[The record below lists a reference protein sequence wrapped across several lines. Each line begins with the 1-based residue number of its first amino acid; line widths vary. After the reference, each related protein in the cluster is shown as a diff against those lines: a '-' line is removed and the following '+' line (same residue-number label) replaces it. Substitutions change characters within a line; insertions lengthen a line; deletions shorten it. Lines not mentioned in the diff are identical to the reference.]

1 MDRALELQAEIKKI
15 FGDVPVNLVG
25 GSVRDIV
32 LKREPKD
39 WDYCTPLSPD
49 EIEEK
54 IRAAGR
60 KPYLIGKKF
69 GTVGF
74 KVPLSQYRTM
84 LEDGTYSEVQDSK
97 INYVYV
103 EVTTYRKEQYTST
116 SRKPVVE
123 FITDLDQD
131 LARRDFTI
139 NSMVLN
145 DDGTTYDPFGG
156 RLDILAK
163 QIKTVGLPKD
173 RIQEDPLRML
183 RAARF
188 ASQLKFGVDPNLIGK
203 MRQLGHT
210 IEIVSKERWVTE
222 LDKMLMGPDPM
233 RGIKVLM
240 QSELMKYILPEVYL
254 ALSEDE
260 AYQALAET
268 FEQYPDMEL
277 NSRWGCLLSFIGH
290 PYTYKEKNDKVTFVN
305 HEVVRRQLTIG
316 ICARLKFPNERT
328 DDLVNNKIVFK
339 TVAL

>member
-1 MDRALELQAEIKKI
+1 MDRALQLQAEIKKI

-60 KPYLIGKKF
+60 KPYLVGKRF
-69 GTVGF
+69 GTIGF
-74 KVPLSQYRTM
+74 KVPLM
-84 LEDGTYSEVQDSK
+84 VQDFSPGPMDAFSDFHQE
-97 INYVYV
+97 YVYV
-103 EVTTYRKEQYTST
+103 EVTTYRTEKYDGM
-116 SRKPVVE
+116 SRKPNVE
-123 FITDLDQD
+123 FIQDLDLD
-131 LARRDFTI
+131 LSRRDFTI
-139 NSMVLN
+139 NAMVLN
-145 DDGTTYDPFGG
+145 EDGTTYDPHGG

-188 ASQLKFGVDPNLIGK
+188 ASQLKFGVDPNFIGK

-210 IEIVSKERWVTE
+210 IEIVSKERWVAE
-222 LDKMLMGPDPM
+222 LDKMLMGAEPM
-233 RGIKVLM
+233 RGVKVLM

-254 ALSEDE
+254 ALSVDE

-268 FEQYPDMEL
+268 FEAYPEMEL
-277 NSRWGCLLSFIGH
+277 NSRWGCLLAFIGY
-290 PYTYKEKNDKVTFVN
+290 PFTYKEKNDKVTFVN
-305 HEVVRRQLTIG
+305 HEVVRRQLVTG

-328 DDLVNNKIVFK
+328 DDLTNNKIVFK
-339 TVAL
+339 TIAY